1 MLSLLVAA
9 SCLGLAGCAR
19 TSPAPVAHGG
29 VLDLRGVDLAQVRDL
44 RGPWE
49 FHWRR
54 LLGPGTSLEGSGVFA
69 GEGAWAGG
77 SLGLAD
83 TGFAT
88 YRLRLLVDT
97 SRVRQLAF
105 SLKESGSA
113 YALWVD
119 GTRILANGRVGRNRA
134 EETPEY
140 AFRTGVATVRGPE
153 LEVLFQTSNFH
164 ANNGG
169 FFFPLRI
176 GSSEAIQAH
185 LALHVVLQTLVL
197 GGLLLLAIQYLV
209 IWGAARGRRN
219 ERASLLFSLFCFA
232 WSATILTESGELR
245 LLSLAV
251 QRVPFELLN
260 RVDSLSFLAASS
272 LGALFIGELFP
283 FRHLRV
289 TNALL
294 LPCAVAVGGA
304 VCVLPLSGY
313 QAFFV
318 MFLWWGCAA
327 GVSIA
332 AACVLAVRSRMPNAR
347 LFAAGTLLFALASV
361 NDMLRFADMTH
372 SPYRITYGVAA
383 LAACMALILSRR
395 THETGRQNEALL
407 REVRDQNR
415 DLERL
420 GRVKDDFLANTSHEL
435 RTPLHAI
442 QGLTQAVL
450 ADASNSLDERARRS
464 LDLVRGNARRLGVLV
479 EDLLDAARL
488 HHHEVVLRRSKVDLS
503 RLAREILDGF
513 RLQAAGK
520 GVALRLDAPQA
531 LPAVEADPD
540 RIVQVLVNLVSNALR
555 FTDSGNVGIR
565 LFPVAH
571 RVLVEVED
579 TGIGIAPADRD
590 RIFERFEQG
599 EARRGGTGLGLSISR
614 DLVRLHGGELI
625 LESVV
630 GKGSVFRFD
639 LPVAVGE
646 EDGGSAGKLETDLAP
661 PAATEWSIGL
671 TVLAVDDEP
680 TNLRIVQAFL
690 EPLGIGVV
698 PLSDGEEI
706 EKRIEEHCPD
716 LVLLDVMLPGEDGL
730 ALCRRIRLRW
740 AADELPIL
748 FLSARTAPEEVEQ
761 GFAAGGNDY
770 VPKPFLRE
778 ELLARVGALLKQR
791 QATRQLD
798 EEDVRA
804 RMCRLLARALE
815 VWSDA
820 TGQGKAD
827 LAEASGLWKVQT
839 DRNGWRRTATLD
851 RYMELAKLPK
861 IPKWRLVL
869 RTIRFV
875 AARPEMGEAGA
886 ALLAEADLL
895 ETMLGR
901 GGDLSGASP

>member
-19 TSPAPVAHGG
+19 TLPTPVARGG
-29 VLDLRGVDLAQVRDL
+29 VLDLRGVDLAQVRDIQ
-44 RGPWE
+44 GPWE

-54 LLGPGTSLEGSGVFA
+54 LLGPGASREESDAFV
-69 GEGAWAGG
+69 GEGVWTGG

-88 YRLRLLVDT
+88 YRLRVQVDT
-97 SRVRQLAF
+97 SRVHQIAF

-119 GTRILANGRVGRNRA
+119 GTRIISNGQVGTNRA

-153 LEVLFQTSNFH
+153 FEVLFQTSNFH

-169 FFFPLRI
+169 IFFPIRI
-176 GSSEAIQAH
+176 GTPEAIQAH
-185 LALHVVLQTLVL
+185 LAFHVVLQTLVL
-197 GGLLLLAIQYLV
+197 GGLLLLALQYLV

-260 RVDSLSFLAASS
+260 RVDSLALLAASS

-304 VCVLPLSGY
+304 VCFLPLSGY
-313 QAFFV
+313 QDFFE
-318 MFLWWGCAA
+318 MFLWIGCAA

-332 AACVLAVRSRMPNAR
+332 AACALAVRSRMPNAR
-347 LFAAGTLLFALASV
+347 LFAVGTLLFALATI
-361 NDMLRFADMTH
+361 NDMLRFAGMTRC
-372 SPYRITYGVAA
+372 PYMMTYGVAA

-415 DLERL
+415 ELERL
-420 GRVKDDFLANTSHEL
+420 ARVKDNFLANTSHEL

-450 ADASNSLDERARRS
+450 ADARSSLDERARRS
-464 LDLVRGNARRLGVLV
+464 LDLVRGNARRLAVLV
-479 EDLLDAARL
+479 DDLLDTARL
-488 HHHEVVLRRSKVDLS
+488 HHHEVVLRRSKVDMV

-520 GVALRLDAPQA
+520 SVALRLDAPQT
-531 LPAVEADPD
+531 LPAVDADPD

-555 FTDSGNVGIR
+555 FTDSGSVGIR
-565 LFPVAH
+565 LIPSAR
-571 RVLVEVED
+571 RVLVEVDD
-579 TGIGIAPADRD
+579 TGPGIAPTDRD

-599 EARRGGTGLGLSISR
+599 EVRRGGTGLGLSISR
-614 DLVRLHGGELI
+614 DLVRLHGGELS

-630 GKGSVFRFD
+630 GKGSAFRFD
-639 LPVAVGE
+639 LPVATEIDV
-646 EDGGSAGKLETDLAP
+646 DSPKDAPSDLE
-661 PAATEWSIGL
+661 GL
-671 TVLAVDDEP
+671 VPTPGTSGIKVLAVDDEP

-690 EPLGIGVV
+690 EPSGIGVV
-698 PLSDGEEI
+698 PLLDGAGLED
-706 EKRIEEHCPD
+706 RIEEHSPD
-716 LVLLDVMLPGEDGL
+716 LVLLDVMLPGEDGF

-740 AADELPIL
+740 AADELPVL
-748 FLSARTAPEEVEQ
+748 FLSARTAPEDVEQ

-778 ELLARVGALLKQR
+778 ELLARVGALLMQR

-798 EEDVRA
+798 DEDLRA
-804 RMCRLLARALE
+804 RMCRLLERALE

-827 LAEASGLWKVQT
+827 LAKASGLWKVQM

-851 RYMELAKLPK
+851 RYLELAKLPK
-861 IPKWRLVL
+861 IPKWRPVL
-869 RTIRFV
+869 RTVRFV
-875 AARPEMGEAGA
+875 AARAEVGEAGA
-886 ALLAEADLL
+886 ALMAEADLL

-901 GGDLSGASP
+901 GGD